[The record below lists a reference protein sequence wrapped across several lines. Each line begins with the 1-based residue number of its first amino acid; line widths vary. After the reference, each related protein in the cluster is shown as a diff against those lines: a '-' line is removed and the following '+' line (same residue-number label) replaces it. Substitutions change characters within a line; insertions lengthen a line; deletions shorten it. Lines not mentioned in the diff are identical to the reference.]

1 MPAGQ
6 QCAAPTDAVTMEI
19 TRAGLNAHAQINN
32 KSDLPATCN
41 YTATKARGIGPQT
54 VTRDNI
60 NVGAHSD
67 STITDMLWPPPG
79 DSYNAVVKCT
89 ATYNG
94 KQTSIGEVSLP
105 VNG

>member
-1 MPAGQ
+1 
-6 QCAAPTDAVTMEI
+6 MEI

-41 YTATKARGIGPQT
+41 YTATKARGDRAANSHQGQHQCRGPQQLYDH
-54 VTRDNI
+54 RQC
-60 NVGAHSD
+60 
-67 STITDMLWPPPG
+67 LWPPLG

-94 KQTSIGEVSLP
+94 QQTSIGEVSLP